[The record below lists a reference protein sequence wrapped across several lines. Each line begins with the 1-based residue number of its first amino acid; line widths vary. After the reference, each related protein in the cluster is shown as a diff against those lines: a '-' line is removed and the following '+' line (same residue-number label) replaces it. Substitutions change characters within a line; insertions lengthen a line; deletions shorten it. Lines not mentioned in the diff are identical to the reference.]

1 MKMSN
6 EELEILIQKYMKK
19 LELTRDEAYQLVLD
33 DNSKEMTT
41 EQIELTQKAL
51 AMGRH
56 YETSTKERK
65 KVNKPRK
72 VNENK
77 GYLLDEIE
85 ICLND
90 LEVEITGRK
99 TETEIYFNFEGKRY
113 TLKLTEHRDKKS

>member
-33 DNSKEMTT
+33 DNSKEMTP

-65 KVNKPRK
+65 K
-72 VNENK
+72 
-77 GYLLDEIE
+77 
-85 ICLND
+85 
-90 LEVEITGRK
+90 
-99 TETEIYFNFEGKRY
+99 
-113 TLKLTEHRDKKS
+113 SA